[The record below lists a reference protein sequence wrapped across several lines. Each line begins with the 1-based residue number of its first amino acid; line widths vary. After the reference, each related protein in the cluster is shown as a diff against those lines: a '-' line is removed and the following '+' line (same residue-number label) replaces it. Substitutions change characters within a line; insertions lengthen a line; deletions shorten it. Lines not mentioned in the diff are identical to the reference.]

1 MDARQLRNVLA
12 VIDHGSLGKAAKALH
27 VSQPAL
33 SKSLQRLEQQLDAP
47 LFSRDARGMHP
58 TLYAE
63 CLRSYALTV
72 SRGLDHARA
81 EIEALKA
88 GNKGVVTIGASPL
101 TASRILPDAIARLTR
116 ERPGVFVRVTTTA
129 ADLVPGLL
137 ANDYDIVVKAL
148 AQDTPDRG
156 IRQRILFSDRV
167 IVVARRGH
175 PLTRRKA
182 VRPHELQSYPW
193 VLPRPGNLHRRC
205 LERFFEAEGL
215 LPPRVAVECSTTGV
229 ITGMVQRS
237 DCLGVI
243 AQIALDR
250 RTSGQRS
257 GEAPALA
264 ALNID
269 SPFLTRSIALLWREH
284 DMLTP
289 ATQGMV
295 GAIEAVCR
303 ARRAPHKRR
312 LSPSNKIP

>member
-1 MDARQLRNVLA
+1 MDARQLRTVLA
-12 VIDHGSLGKAAKALH
+12 VMTHGSLGKAAKALH
-27 VSQPAL
+27 ISQPAL
-33 SKSLQRLEQQLDAP
+33 SKTLQRLEQQLDAP

-88 GNKGVVTIGASPL
+88 GHKGVVTIGASPL

-116 ERPGVFVRVTTTA
+116 ERPGVFVRVVTTS

-148 AQDTPDRG
+148 TQDTPDRG
-156 IRQRILFSDRV
+156 IRQRILFSDRM
-167 IVVARRGH
+167 IIVARRGH

-182 VRPHELQSYPW
+182 IRAEDLQAYPW
-193 VLPRPGNLHRRC
+193 VLPRPGNLHRGC

-215 LPPRVAVECSTTGV
+215 RPPRVAVECSTTGV
-229 ITGMVQRS
+229 ITGMVRRS

-243 AQIALDR
+243 AEIALDR
-250 RTSGQRS
+250 RGGGR
-257 GEAPALA
+257 GAAEAALA
-264 ALNID
+264 ALKID
-269 SPFLTRSIALLWREH
+269 SPFLTRSIGLLWREH

-289 ATQGMV
+289 ATQVMV
-295 GAIEAVCR
+295 SAIEAVCR
-303 ARRAPHKRR
+303 TRRQPHKRR
-312 LSPSNKIP
+312 LSPANKIP